1 MSDDRPTPAWLTP
14 VNELLANEPTWDVPS
29 PPVTPEEGRELLRR
43 INAPGGAQLLLNA
56 SEREFISSEPAV
68 RDKEHVERLHQAL
81 EQDGEDGLYVR
92 GIRAGL
98 AYAEGRTPA
107 PLTGYHPR
115 ELPRCADLREEAALG
130 NESLQ
135 GALDEPFPHPQDYVV
150 GVEATCLWL
159 ICHTDMPP
167 IELDT

>member
-1 MSDDRPTPAWLTP
+1 MSDDRPTPAWLRP
-14 VNELLANEPTWDVPS
+14 VSELLAEQPVFDDP

-43 INAPGGAQLLLNA
+43 INAPGGAKLVLNVA
-56 SEREFISSEPAV
+56 EHDFVFSGPAP
-68 RDKEHVERLHQAL
+68 RDGGQVERLHRAL
-81 EQDGEDGLYVR
+81 EQDGGDGLYVR

-107 PLTGYHPR
+107 APLTGHQPGG
-115 ELPRCADLREEAALG
+115 LPRCRDLYREVAMA

-135 GALDEPFPHPQDYVV
+135 GLLDQPFPHPQDYVV

-167 IELDT
+167 IDLDT

>member
-14 VNELLANEPTWDVPS
+14 VSELLAQPVPEFS

-43 INAPGGAQLLLNA
+43 IHVPGGAKLPLNA

-68 RDKEHVERLHQAL
+68 RDGEQVERLHRAL
-81 EQDGEDGLYVR
+81 DQDGGEDLYTR

-107 PLTGYHPR
+107 PLTGHQTDG
-115 ELPRCADLREEAALG
+115 LPRCADLREEAALG

-135 GALDEPFPHPQDYVV
+135 GALDELFPHSQDYIV

-167 IELDT
+167 IDLDT